1 MNKPTVVLKN
11 LKTFMGMEGQGF
23 NVDVWINGVKSIFV
37 MDTANGGCFDYQN
50 YTHNN
55 PKAEQ
60 VKTNVQLLE
69 AYVDSLPE
77 YPMEINGEPYKR
89 DGKVVMMKP
98 DMDNFIDDLIVALQ
112 KAKEEKKLVKLMQT
126 SFLFGVPNG
135 GSYNYVQYKKPLATI
150 DKTYL
155 QKELN
160 GFKARYCKG
169 NVQLLNTNISE
180 LGLK

>member
-23 NVDVWINGVKSIFV
+23 NVDVWINGIKCMLAIDS
-37 MDTANGGCFDYQN
+37 AQGGCFEYQSN
-50 YTHNN
+50 TYKN

-69 AYVDSLPE
+69 AYIKSLPE
-77 YPMEINGEPYKR
+77 YPLMIDDKPYER

-98 DMDNFIDDLIVALQ
+98 DMDNFIDDMIVALQ
-112 KAKEEKKLVKLMQT
+112 KAKEAKKMTRLMQT
-126 SFLFGVPNG
+126 SFIFGVPNADQ
-135 GSYNYVQYKKPLATI
+135 YQYVQYRRKLAEI
-150 DKTYL
+150 NRVALQRELDKL
-155 QKELN
+155 RVE
-160 GFKARYCKG
+160 YCKG

-180 LGLK
+180 LELK